1 MNKNYNILICPLEWG
16 LGHAARMIP
25 IARKLREMNYN
36 VIIASGD
43 EHLALFRNELTGL
56 SYINFKGFK
65 PGYSRYLPQY
75 LFLLFKIPGLIF
87 NIISE
92 HSRLKR
98 IIAEYKIDLV
108 ISDNRFGLW
117 NKNITSVYVTHMPLI
132 PLPKPLKFLEPVG
145 VFLHRKIIE
154 KYTFCFIPDM
164 PGDINLTG
172 RLSHGLRL
180 PGNVRFVGILSRFM
194 GTEKTFQDPL
204 KIAHNTVI
212 LSGPEPQRE
221 IFKQKLIK
229 VLKDKEPM
237 TLMLEGKPAKQGEI
251 KRNGNITFY
260 NHLPA
265 SGMKEIIEDSEYIIS
280 RSGYTTIME
289 LVSLK
294 CTALIIPTPGQ
305 TEQEYLAEYLAEKG
319 WFITM
324 SQNKIKEG
332 ISLIPGNVIW
342 EDKINSQS
350 SLLLDEVLKEL
361 LEKIH
366 KQGHSKKTGQ

>member
-43 EHLALFRNELTGL
+43 DHLALFRNELTGL
-56 SYINFKGFK
+56 SYINFKGFN
-65 PGYSRYLPQY
+65 PGYSRHLPQY
-75 LFLLFKIPGLIF
+75 LYLLFKIPGLIYH
-87 NIISE
+87 IITE

-98 IIAEYKIDLV
+98 IIAEYQIDLV

-145 VFLHRKIIE
+145 VYLHRKIIE
-154 KYTFCFIPDM
+154 KYTFCLIPDM

-172 RLSHGLRL
+172 RLSHGLKL
-180 PGNVRFVGILSRFM
+180 PDNVRYVGILSRFID
-194 GTEKTFQDPL
+194 TEQAFRDPL
-204 KIAHNTVI
+204 KLRHNTVI

-221 IFKQKLIK
+221 ILKQKLIK
-229 VLKDKEPM
+229 ALKDKEPM
-237 TLMLEGKPAKQGEI
+237 TLMLEGKPSKRGEI
-251 KRNGNITFY
+251 ERNGNIAFY

-265 SGMKEIIEDSEYIIS
+265 SEMKEIIKDSDYIIS

-319 WFITM
+319 WFTTI
-324 SQNKIKEG
+324 SQNKIQEG
-332 ISLIPGNVIW
+332 ISLIPGKVIW
-342 EDKINSQS
+342 EDEINSQS
-350 SLLLDEVLKEL
+350 SLLLAEVLREFLDKN
-361 LEKIH
+361 H
-366 KQGHSKKTGQ
+366 KQGQSKKTGQ

>member
-1 MNKNYNILICPLEWG
+1 
-16 LGHAARMIP
+16 
-25 IARKLREMNYN
+25 MNYN

-43 EHLALFRNELTGL
+43 DHLALFRNELTGL
-56 SYINFKGFK
+56 SYINFKGFN
-65 PGYSRYLPQY
+65 PGYSRHLPQY
-75 LFLLFKIPGLIF
+75 LYLLFKIPGLIYH
-87 NIISE
+87 IITE

-98 IIAEYKIDLV
+98 IIAEYQIDLV

-145 VFLHRKIIE
+145 VYLHRKIIE
-154 KYTFCFIPDM
+154 KYTFCLIPDM

-172 RLSHGLRL
+172 RLSHGLKL
-180 PGNVRFVGILSRFM
+180 PDNVRYVGILSRFID
-194 GTEKTFQDPL
+194 TEQAFRDPL
-204 KIAHNTVI
+204 KLRHNTVI

-221 IFKQKLIK
+221 ILKQKLIK
-229 VLKDKEPM
+229 ALKDKEPM
-237 TLMLEGKPAKQGEI
+237 TLMLEGKPSKRGEI
-251 KRNGNITFY
+251 ERNGNIAFY

-265 SGMKEIIEDSEYIIS
+265 SEMKEIIKDSDYIIS

-319 WFITM
+319 WFTTI
-324 SQNKIKEG
+324 SQNKIQEG
-332 ISLIPGNVIW
+332 ISLIPGKVIW
-342 EDKINSQS
+342 EDEINSQS
-350 SLLLDEVLKEL
+350 SLLLAEVLREFLDKN
-361 LEKIH
+361 H
-366 KQGHSKKTGQ
+366 KQGQSKKTGQ